1 MATYD
6 LYFIPLS
13 SLTTTNPRGPLGG
26 DSGYIFPNNENGN
39 LDADDWT
46 RGTLRLTGAPT
57 TLSVSD
63 NNTDPSFDDDFDNEQ
78 VLASP
83 YGGLPAGT
91 RVEPNYGYILSGSD
105 GSQLTIY
112 AVNID
117 NDTDNIYGI
126 VSNKPLTPGVTY
138 TTVEVFVNA
147 NPPYASLVTAP
158 DGVVDGTAGA
168 ELMGPGFTDRQGDQ
182 IDGTDGLNDVIASG
196 GGNDSV
202 NAGQGSDTV
211 YAGTGNDSVQGGVG
225 NDVLYGYGDTLNG
238 ADTVAEADTLIG
250 ELGNDSLYGGM
261 GDDRLYG
268 DDTAGTDTLGG
279 ADSLVGG
286 AGNDSL
292 VGGFGDDTL
301 DGGADSDTLVGGA
314 GSDSLLGGLGTDT
327 LDGGDGADR
336 LFGDDTAGTDTLG
349 GADSLVGGAGN
360 DSLVGGFGN
369 DVLDG
374 GADNDVIRGG
384 DGNDFVVGGSGA
396 DLVDGGAGN
405 DFVTGDSYDPS
416 NGTNV
421 HVDDLIADTL
431 TGGEGNDTFLA
442 GSGDI
447 ITDFNVGNTGTVND
461 GDTTNNDFVD
471 LSRYY
476 NAENLALYNASHGG
490 VDYANPLAWLRADQ
504 ADGLLNMLDGTGGL
518 PSFTLTLQDGAGA
531 AVAGSAL
538 TVENTAVLCF
548 AADAMI
554 ETERGPVAAGDLAV
568 GDLVVT
574 RDAGLQPIR
583 WIGTRRLDAATLA
596 AWPQMRPVR
605 IRAGALGRG
614 VPSADLDVSPQHRVL
629 VRSRIAQRMFGTD
642 EVLVAAKQLLQIEGI
657 DVVADGAEVTYVH
670 FLFDDHQIVI
680 SNGAETESLY
690 TGAEALRSVGEAARE
705 EILALFP
712 ELRIRA
718 EAPDGARVLASG
730 RMGRKLAVRHAE
742 NGKPLVS

>member
-261 GDDRLYG
+261 GDDRLY
-268 DDTAGTDTLGG
+268 
-279 ADSLVGG
+279 
-286 AGNDSL
+286 
-292 VGGFGDDTL
+292 
-301 DGGADSDTLVGGA
+301 
-314 GSDSLLGGLGTDT
+314 
-327 LDGGDGADR
+327 
-336 LFGDDTAGTDTLG
+336 GDDTAGTDTLG